1 MSRPKPVLVTQLF
14 DRHCLEW
21 HPPISICFSQTCLFL
36 LSFSVTLWDWIHEA
50 SSIPDICHFFY
61 SSYDLEWS
69 FQCQWWMNIFVDVG
83 LMKTPNEIEFLS
95 CQACR
100 HGLTQLANWQAWQA
114 SESSYNCMYS
124 CTHILPSSS
133 SLFLISMGWS
143 ITIVIIIF
151 FVITD
156 IFILVSIRIE
166 NWNMGEMASDRTFQN
181 SKTHLLNVGWLI
193 LGSVLWCW
201 IIGTCIKYVTANI
214 AISLPVSI
222 WRMSLAKV
230 GHFWSICDF

>member
-114 SESSYNCMYS
+114 SESSYNCMH
-124 CTHILPSSS
+124 THIT
-133 SLFLISMGWS
+133 F
-143 ITIVIIIF
+143 IF
-151 FVITD
+151 FTLPHQYGLIHHH
-156 IFILVSIRIE
+156 RHH
-166 NWNMGEMASDRTFQN
+166 
-181 SKTHLLNVGWLI
+181 HLLRHHRHLYTG
-193 LGSVLWCW
+193 
-201 IIGTCIKYVTANI
+201 
-214 AISLPVSI
+214 
-222 WRMSLAKV
+222 
-230 GHFWSICDF
+230 